1 MTDIKGTPSV
11 PVFPANSDRSKVEK
25 STESKVIAKATEKKN
40 RTVYKALSDFV
51 VSDIPEVWEHLVI
64 DVVIPTAK
72 SMLTDMVTQGIQSL
86 LYGNSAPK
94 TRGSYVTYG
103 SRSTSTSYTRA
114 SSPTYSR
121 PQRHTAERIRD
132 LEFESNQDLR
142 DMLAFIAEVFEDRE
156 VLTVAELKEAAG
168 LKVSYVDDRW
178 GWGPE
183 AAFRSVVDR
192 GRHVL
197 LVPSPEPLS

>member
-103 SRSTSTSYTRA
+103 SRSPSSYARA
-114 SSPTYSR
+114 SSPVTSR
-121 PQRHTAERIRD
+121 SQTRSVDRIRD
-132 LEFESNQDLR
+132 LEFESAQDLR
-142 DMLAFIAEVFEDRE
+142 DMLAFIAEVFDDRE

-178 GWGPE
+178 GWGRE
-183 AAFRSVVDR
+183 ANFRSIVDR
-192 GRHVL
+192 GRQVL

>member
-11 PVFPANSDRSKVEK
+11 PVFPANSDRAKVEK
-25 STESKVIAKATEKKN
+25 STESKVIAKASEKKN
-40 RTVYKALSDFV
+40 RTVYRALSDFV

-64 DVVIPTAK
+64 DVVIPTVK
-72 SMLTDMVTQGIQSL
+72 SMLTDMVTQGVQSL

-103 SRSTSTSYTRA
+103 SRSTTSYSRA
-114 SSPTYSR
+114 SAPMRSR
-121 PQRHTAERIRD
+121 PQTRSDDRIRD

-142 DMLAFIAEVFEDRE
+142 DMLAFIAEVFDDRE

-178 GWGPE
+178 GWGRE
-183 AAFRSVVDR
+183 ASFRSVVDR

>member
-103 SRSTSTSYTRA
+103 SRSTSSYTRA
-114 SSPTYSR
+114 SSPVTSR
-121 PQRHTAERIRD
+121 SQTRSVDRIRD
-132 LEFESNQDLR
+132 LEFESAQDLR
-142 DMLAFIAEVFEDRE
+142 DMLAFIAEVFDDRE

-178 GWGPE
+178 GWGRE
-183 AAFRSVVDR
+183 ANFRSIVDR
-192 GRHVL
+192 GRQVL

>member
-1 MTDIKGTPSV
+1 MTNIKGTPSV

-103 SRSTSTSYTRA
+103 SRSTSSYTRA
-114 SSPTYSR
+114 SSPVTSR
-121 PQRHTAERIRD
+121 SQTRSVDRIRD
-132 LEFESNQDLR
+132 LEFESAQDLR
-142 DMLAFIAEVFEDRE
+142 DMLAFIAEVFDDRE

-178 GWGPE
+178 GWGRE
-183 AAFRSVVDR
+183 ANFRSVVDR
-192 GRHVL
+192 GRQVL

>member
-103 SRSTSTSYTRA
+103 SRSTSSYTRA
-114 SSPTYSR
+114 SSPVTSR
-121 PQRHTAERIRD
+121 SQTRSVDRIRD
-132 LEFESNQDLR
+132 LEFESAQDLR
-142 DMLAFIAEVFEDRE
+142 DMLAFIAEVFDDRE

-178 GWGPE
+178 GWGRE
-183 AAFRSVVDR
+183 ANFRSVVDR
-192 GRHVL
+192 GRQVL